1 MSFSK
6 TTKALILF
14 QGGFLMAENFNEV
27 CKEAVC
33 IDAGRVYDS
42 CCDRDCLED
51 LRCYLSNENQELIQS
66 AVNVR
71 LKNAEVL
78 NVYVDVE
85 QVNFNKGF
93 YSCDLT
99 FYFLVDLDVFTATNS
114 LPTDVKGICVF
125 NKKVILFGGEG
136 NAKIFSSVT
145 SLCENDTQITSGT
158 NLPRCVVQT
167 VDPVPLSA
175 KICPIVN
182 KCENICCIP
191 HAIKCIIGEKLAINC
206 ENQENAIYVT
216 IGLFTVVQ
224 LIRKV
229 QMLVPVYDFCIPE
242 KHCDDNCGSVT
253 PCDVFSRIDFPTSDF
268 FPTSLKEDC
277 DC

>member
-1 MSFSK
+1 
-6 TTKALILF
+6 
-14 QGGFLMAENFNEV
+14 MAENFNEA

-51 LRCYLSNENQELIQS
+51 LRCYLSVANQALIQS

-99 FYFLVDLDVFTATNS
+99 FYFLVDLDVYTSNCA

-125 NKKVILFGGEG
+125 CKKVILFGGEG
-136 NAKIFSSVT
+136 NAKIFSSIP
-145 SLCENDTQITSGT
+145 SLCQKDTPLGAGT

-175 KICPIVN
+175 KICPIEN
-182 KCENICCIP
+182 RCENICGIP
-191 HAIKCIIGEKLAINC
+191 DSIQEIIGGELAININDC
-206 ENQENAIYVT
+206 DNAVYVT

-224 LIRKV
+224 LIRTV

-242 KHCDDNCGSVT
+242 KHCDDNCSSVT

-268 FPTSLKEDC
+268 FPTSLKDDC

>member
-1 MSFSK
+1 
-6 TTKALILF
+6 
-14 QGGFLMAENFNEV
+14 MAENNFSEN
-27 CKEAVC
+27 CNDAVC

-51 LRCYLSNENQELIQS
+51 LRCYLSDEDQTLIQS

-99 FYFLVDLDVFTATNS
+99 FFFLVELDVFTSQNT
-114 LPTDVKGICVF
+114 LPTDVRGISVF
-125 NKKVILFGGEG
+125 SKKVILFGGEG
-136 NAKIFSSVT
+136 NAKIFSNIT
-145 SLCENDTQITSGT
+145 SLSNSDTQLSSTT

-167 VDPVPLSA
+167 VSPVPLSA
-175 KICPIVN
+175 KICEVDN
-182 KCENICCIP
+182 RYTSVCCIP
-191 HAIKCIIGEKLAINC
+191 DCIC
-206 ENQENAIYVT
+206 NAIGGRLCTSLQNGTNAVYVT
-216 IGLFTVVQ
+216 LGLFTVVQ
-224 LIRKV
+224 LIRNV

-242 KHCDDNCGSVT
+242 KQCDGNCSAIT
-253 PCDVFSRIDFPTSDF
+253 PCDVFSKIDFPTADF
-268 FPTSLKEDC
+268 FPPSCKEENC
-277 DC
+277 